1 MSLPSSAGTR
11 HEQPET
17 DESDVEDAT
26 VIVAQPAPQ
35 DVAPSADE
43 SDEERYRVIS
53 IESAPAPEGCAGRD
67 WFVYR
72 ITQGGNAITGYR
84 RGTRETVSADVD
96 TIVTSLNGRRQWSKS
111 KPLAKARGRAAVA
124 RRKSAE

>member
-1 MSLPSSAGTR
+1 LPD
-11 HEQPET
+11 
-17 DESDVEDAT
+17 DESVEHAS
-26 VIVAQPAPQ
+26 VIEVQPAAR
-35 DVAPSADE
+35 DVDE
-43 SDEERYRVIS
+43 GTEDLDEERYRVIA

-72 ITQGGNAITGYR
+72 ITQGENAITGYR
-84 RGTRETVSADVD
+84 RGTRETVRADVD